1 MKNVNDMIL
10 KLTKAWN
17 IAKMMECPLTY
28 TFSNKIIPTTYNDLE
43 HTIYSYRRTESDLE
57 DIIEDVYPSFIHMN
71 NVTDC
76 LPSIDFYHDP
86 YIKSS
91 SREFNMFDIYD
102 ASTRVLFKTKT
113 KYIQSLYVDNDD
125 ISNIII
131 KNNTSTLN
139 LYAKFLFD
147 ENSLCKYLIMPRV
160 KQTTDFKDIYKLN
173 KYKNELEKI
182 ANGTFTDKDIHF
194 YIPYTTATG
203 NKYCVFNYDKNQAYD
218 FKTFL
223 LKHTTLNPDVERYVS
238 NYMYNVILAYLE
250 LLYTIEHL
258 NDTKAKDY
266 LETTIMNHRTTD
278 SDLENFM
285 KIFKNESCDDW
296 CQNVK
301 NYINE
306 TDISKRYQM
315 LCDFASGKLT
325 LLYDKPIEDFCN
337 SINPIFRYV
346 MNNGMNIYL
355 NEILVFMIQT
365 SEYYMR
371 VEYIATLLAFI
382 KDKKLNLKLE
392 ECSDGLN
399 DMLNDLGM
407 STEDNIETN
416 NELFSLPHNHSSE
429 NASEASDNSSPTSN
443 TTIDYL
449 NNIVGTFKDGRYEF
463 TVDEKVC
470 TDSKLTLKGDSALIN
485 SYEKALSSI
494 NLLNKTLIKR
504 IRDIKVYNTGGKNPG
519 INHGKLD
526 RKAIHKY
533 KSTDKIFY
541 NNDYK
546 IKEMDLAFGI
556 ILDTSGSMCGKGV
569 EDGIK
574 TLMVLQETLKS
585 LNINFSI
592 ITHNNT
598 GPMYSCNI
606 TKYHLFREDKS
617 YKPNKSYALTE
628 IHATGGNCDSGAL
641 YFMEKYISKV
651 HNKDK
656 IVIMF
661 SDGQPTEC
669 TGTDLRNQVKH
680 MEAKGIKVIG
690 VGIGFPEI
698 AEYYSDYAN
707 GNNLKQMLD
716 IVSNILQRYVLE
728 KEE

>member
-1 MKNVNDMIL
+1 MKNVNDTVM
-10 KLTKAWN
+10 KLTRAWN

-28 TFSNKIIPTTYNDLE
+28 TFSNKIIPTTYNDLN
-43 HTIYSYRRTESDLE
+43 HAIYGYRRTELDLE
-57 DIIEDVYPSFIHMN
+57 DIIKDTYCSFAHMSDIADCFPSVY
-71 NVTDC
+71 
-76 LPSIDFYHDP
+76 FYHDP
-86 YIKSS
+86 YIVSKGKA
-91 SREFNMFDIYD
+91 FDIFD
-102 ASTRVLFKTKT
+102 KFPGIADVLFKTKT
-113 KYIQSLYVDNDD
+113 KYIQSLYLHMDNVDD
-125 ISNIII
+125 IV
-131 KNNTSTLN
+131 KFNNTNTLN

-160 KQTTDFKDIYKLN
+160 QQTTDFKDIYKLN
-173 KYKNELEKI
+173 KYKDELEKI
-182 ANGTFTDKDIHF
+182 ANGTFSEVHF
-194 YIPYTTATG
+194 CIPYTVVTSNRYG
-203 NKYCVFNYDKNQAYD
+203 VFSYDRDQAYE
-218 FKTFL
+218 FKSYL
-223 LKHTTLNPDVERYVS
+223 LRHSTSQSDIERYIS
-238 NYMYNVILAYLE
+238 NYMYNIILAYLE

-258 NDTKAKDY
+258 NDTRAKDY
-266 LETTIMNHRTTD
+266 LESTFMNFRTAD

-285 KIFKNESCDDW
+285 KIFKDESSNDW

-301 NYINE
+301 DYINE
-306 TDISKRYQM
+306 TDTSKRYQM
-315 LCDFASGKLT
+315 LCDFASRHLT
-325 LLYDKPIEDFCN
+325 LAYDKNIEEYCDPSN
-337 SINPIFRYV
+337 SVFKHI
-346 MNNGMNIYL
+346 MSNGMNDTL
-355 NEILVFMIQT
+355 DEILVFMIQA
-365 SEYYMR
+365 SEYYIR
-371 VEYIATLLAFI
+371 VEYIAILLAFI
-382 KDKKLNLKLE
+382 KDKKLNFNLE
-392 ECSDGLN
+392 EHSDSLN
-399 DMLNDLGM
+399 DMLKDFGI
-407 STEDNIETN
+407 SAEDNIETN

-429 NASEASDNSSPTSN
+429 NASEVSDNPSPTSN

-449 NNIVGTFKDGRYEF
+449 NNIIGTFKDGRYEF

-470 TDSKLTLKGDSALIN
+470 TDSKLALKGNSTLIN

-519 INHGKLD
+519 MNHGKLD
-526 RKAIHKY
+526 RKAIHNY

-556 ILDTSGSMCGKGV
+556 ILDTSGSMSGKGV

-574 TLMVLQETLKS
+574 TLMVLQETLKA

-592 ITHNNT
+592 ITHHNT
-598 GPMYSCNI
+598 GPMYTCDI

-628 IHATGGNCDSGAL
+628 IRATGGNCDSGAL